1 MVRNGSKEVP
11 RGLDDADWAGLD
23 SLGFGLARNDP
34 QTERPGGAIL
44 TLRAGNE
51 ILRESGGNPVVSDTY
66 GWTAPLSPVRR
77 QAFEMEM
84 CMAIAAPA
92 MTLDQEINPW
102 EAQSARFEF
111 AARKLNLDEGL
122 WKVLSTPSRE
132 IIVHFPVMMDNG
144 KIDMFTGFRV
154 QHNIARGPGK
164 GGIRYSPEVTLDEVR
179 ALASWMTWKCA
190 VVNIPFGG
198 AKGGVICDPKK
209 MSQGELERMTRRYT
223 SEIIDFI
230 GPEKD
235 VPAPDVN
242 TNEQTMAWIMDT
254 YSMHMGHTVTS
265 VVTGKPLNIGGSRGR
280 VEATGRGVM
289 VMCDESL
296 RYLNMPVEGCRVI
309 IQGLGNVGS
318 NAARLMKEHGYKIVG
333 IAEKEG
339 GLCNPNGIDIHQL
352 IEYKYRNGTTLGF
365 RGAEAMPSEEL
376 MLNDC
381 EILIPAAT
389 ENVITSRNA
398 DQIKARIVVEGANG
412 PTTAVA
418 DEILADKRIFIVP
431 DILANAGGVTASYFE
446 WVQDRQGYFWKE
458 AIVNEQLES
467 ILRDSFDDVV
477 RYAEAHNVNNR
488 IAAYMLAIDRVA
500 FTIKQRGIYA

>member
-1 MVRNGSKEVP
+1 MQAERIPGSA
-11 RGLDDADWAGLD
+11 RGSRLELETG
-23 SLGFGLARNDP
+23 
-34 QTERPGGAIL
+34 
-44 TLRAGNE
+44 
-51 ILRESGGNPVVSDTY
+51 
-66 GWTAPLSPVRR
+66 
-77 QAFEMEM
+77 
-84 CMAIAAPA
+84 MAVITPTV
-92 MTLDQEINPW
+92 TLDHEINPW
-102 EAQSARFEF
+102 EAQSARFDY

-122 WKVLSTPSRE
+122 WKVLSSPSRE
-132 IIVHFPVMMDNG
+132 VIVHFPVTMDNG
-144 KIDMFTGFRV
+144 RIEMFTGFRV
-154 QHNIARGPGK
+154 QHSQARGPAK
-164 GGIRYSPEVTLDEVR
+164 GGIRYTPEVTLDEVR

-209 MSQGELERMTRRYT
+209 MSIGELERMTRRYT

-254 YSMHMGHTVTS
+254 YSMHMRQTVTS
-265 VVTGKPLNIGGSRGR
+265 VVTGKPLTLGGSRGR
-280 VEATGRGVM
+280 TEATGRGVQ
-289 VMCDESL
+289 VACDESL
-296 RYLNMPVEGCRVI
+296 RYLKMPVDGCRVI
-309 IQGLGNVGS
+309 IQGFGNVGS
-318 NAARLMKEHGYKIVG
+318 NAARLMKEHGYKIIG
-333 IAEKEG
+333 IAEKDG
-339 GLCNPNGIDIHQL
+339 GLFNPNGIDIHQL
-352 IEYKYRNGTTLGF
+352 VEYKRRNDTLLAF

-376 MLNDC
+376 LISDC
-381 EILIPAAT
+381 DILIPAAT

-398 DQIKARIVVEGANG
+398 DKIKARIIVEGANG

-418 DEILADKRIFIVP
+418 DDILADKRVFIVP

-458 AIVNEQLES
+458 AIVNEQLET
-467 ILRDSFDDVV
+467 ILRDSFEDVV

-500 FTIKQRGIYA
+500 FTIKQRGLYA

>member
-1 MVRNGSKEVP
+1 MATV
-11 RGLDDADWAGLD
+11 
-23 SLGFGLARNDP
+23 SL
-34 QTERPGGAIL
+34 E
-44 TLRAGNE
+44 
-51 ILRESGGNPVVSDTY
+51 
-66 GWTAPLSPVRR
+66 
-77 QAFEMEM
+77 
-84 CMAIAAPA
+84 
-92 MTLDQEINPW
+92 QEINPW
-102 EAQSARFEF
+102 EAQEARFDF

-122 WKVLSTPSRE
+122 WKLLRLPARE
-132 IIVHFPVMMDNG
+132 VIVHFPVTMDNG
-144 KIDMFTGFRV
+144 KIEIFTGFRV
-154 QHNIARGPGK
+154 QHSIARGPGK
-164 GGIRYSPEVTLDEVR
+164 GGIRYSPDVTLDEVR

-235 VPAPDVN
+235 VPAPDMN
-242 TNEQTMAWIMDT
+242 TNSQTMAWIMDT
-254 YSMHMGHTVTS
+254 YSMHVGHTVTS
-265 VVTGKPLNIGGSRGR
+265 VVTGKPINMGGSRGR
-280 VEATGRGVM
+280 TAATGHGVQ
-289 VMCDESL
+289 VICDESM
-296 RYLNMPVEGCRVI
+296 RYLKMNIDGCRVV
-309 IQGLGNVGS
+309 IQGFGNVGS
-318 NAARLMKEHGYKIVG
+318 NAARLMMEHGYKIVG

-339 GLCNPNGIDIHQL
+339 GLTNPDGIDIHQL
-352 IEYKYRNGTTLGF
+352 IEYKRRNNTTLGF

-376 MLNDC
+376 LVSEC
-381 EILIPAAT
+381 EILIPAAM

-398 DQIKARIVVEGANG
+398 DQIKAKIIVEGANG

-418 DEILADKRIFIVP
+418 DQILADKRIFVMP

-458 AIVNEQLES
+458 ASVNEQLET
-467 ILRDSFDDVV
+467 ILRDSFEDVI

-500 FTIKQRGIYA
+500 YTIKQRGIYA